1 MDSINPYRCQR
12 LALITDFVR
21 ETRNGGLIVELNERR
36 ERMQPGRKMLG
47 LRGEAPT
54 MQYVRPVARPESLP
68 ITSPTAA
75 PVKVKTEVIKKTRDV
90 KKTEGSRKT
99 KDGKKSEVSKK
110 VKVVKKTE
118 AESTGDVKKTKTK
131 AIVVVVIPNSDD
143 VFYTAPTSSPIP
155 TSTPIPA
162 PNPVA
167 PGVLAVR
174 VAPAPVRPVAANYI
188 TECLRPRNPVG
199 PKIAKLA
206 VYVDTEEDEVIEKKV
221 VEREETFEDKE
232 NAGVVL
238 VGKKEV
244 VSVETSE
251 EKEQVV
257 IVVEEKKE
265 VASVETSKEKE
276 EKKKDLSIIIEEA
289 EEEESPVEVE
299 AKVEVVARV
308 EVGSEE
314 EEESFVVIEPLEADE
329 SFLLVS
335 SPVPTPAPALAP
347 ACVLP
352 RSRIP
357 VLIKK
362 AQRAVALP
370 VLSIQTPPEA
380 QVQGQRRTQARPCPQ
395 ATASTACRRLFG
407 IGRASIK
414 ATINAKDP
422 FA

>member
-1 MDSINPYRCQR
+1 M
-12 LALITDFVR
+12 
-21 ETRNGGLIVELNERR
+21 ELNERR

-54 MQYVRPVARPESLP
+54 MQYVRPVVRPEPLS
-68 ITSPTAA
+68 ITSPVLIPSPTAA
-75 PVKVKTEVIKKTRDV
+75 PVKVKTEVVKKTRDV

-110 VKVVKKTE
+110 VKVVKKSE

-143 VFYTAPTSSPIP
+143 VFYTAPTSTPIP
-155 TSTPIPA
+155 TSTSTPA

-174 VAPAPVRPVAANYI
+174 VAPAPVKPVAANYI
-188 TECLRPRNPVG
+188 TECLRPRNLVG

-206 VYVDTEEDEVIEKKV
+206 VYVDTEEDEVVEKKV

-238 VGKKEV
+238 AGKKEV

-257 IVVEEKKE
+257 IDVEEKKE
-265 VASVETSKEKE
+265 VASVESSEEKE

-329 SFLLVS
+329 SFVLVS
-335 SPVPTPAPALAP
+335 SPVPTPAPASAP
-347 ACVLP
+347 AFFLP

-362 AQRAVALP
+362 AHRAVALP
-370 VLSIQTPPEA
+370 VLSIQTRPES
-380 QVQGQRRTQARPCPQ
+380 QLQGQRRTQARPYPQ
-395 ATASTACRRLFG
+395 DTASTACRRLFG
-407 IGRASIK
+407 IGRASSK

>member
-1 MDSINPYRCQR
+1 M
-12 LALITDFVR
+12 
-21 ETRNGGLIVELNERR
+21 ELNERR

-47 LRGEAPT
+47 LRGEAPP
-54 MQYVRPVARPESLP
+54 MQYVRPVVRPESLP
-68 ITSPTAA
+68 ITSPAPIPSPTAA
-75 PVKVKTEVIKKTRDV
+75 PVKVKTEVVKKTRDV
-90 KKTEGSRKT
+90 KKTEGSTKT

-110 VKVVKKTE
+110 VKVVKKSE

-143 VFYTAPTSSPIP
+143 VFYTAPTSTPIP
-155 TSTPIPA
+155 TSTPTPA

-174 VAPAPVRPVAANYI
+174 VAPAPVKPVAANYI
-188 TECLRPRNPVG
+188 TECLRPRNLVG

-206 VYVDTEEDEVIEKKV
+206 VYVDTEEDEVVEKKV
-221 VEREETFEDKE
+221 VEMEEMFEDKE

-238 VGKKEV
+238 AGKKEV
-244 VSVETSE
+244 VSVGTSE
-251 EKEQVV
+251 EKDQVV

-265 VASVETSKEKE
+265 VASVETSEEKE

-289 EEEESPVEVE
+289 EEEESSVEVE
-299 AKVEVVARV
+299 AKVEVAARVEV

-329 SFLLVS
+329 SFVMVS
-335 SPVPTPAPALAP
+335 SPVPTPAPASAP
-347 ACVLP
+347 AFSLP

-362 AQRAVALP
+362 AHRAVALP
-370 VLSIQTPPEA
+370 VLSIQTRPES
-380 QVQGQRRTQARPCPQ
+380 QVQGQRRTQARPYPQ
-395 ATASTACRRLFG
+395 DTASTACRRLFG
-407 IGRASIK
+407 IGRASSK